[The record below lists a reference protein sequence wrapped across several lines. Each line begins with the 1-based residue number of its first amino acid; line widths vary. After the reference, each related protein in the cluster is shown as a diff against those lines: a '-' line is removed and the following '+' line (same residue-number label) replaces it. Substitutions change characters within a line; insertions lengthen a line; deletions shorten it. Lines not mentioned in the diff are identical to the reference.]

1 MASPERKI
9 QFGGWSKRGW
19 KDIRTQVKKEL
30 VEEKERPTKKRRN
43 KKFCKSL
50 KGPHNMVEIRRTER
64 DWFGKEFWISSEC
77 SACGRKEFKIEK
89 KAL

>member
-19 KDIRTQVKKEL
+19 KEIRNQVNREL
-30 VEEKERPTKKRRN
+30 VEERVRPVKKRRN
-43 KKFCKSL
+43 KKFCKPL
-50 KGPHNMVEIRRTER
+50 KGPHNMVEISRNEYA
-64 DWFGKEFWISSEC
+64 WFGKSVWIRLEC
-77 SACGRKEFKIEK
+77 SACGRKDFKTE